1 MSLSDTQLVI
11 LSAAAQRDDLR
22 ITLPERLRGSAAAK
36 VLATL
41 LDKALI
47 EAIPADELQRPA
59 FGEDAPKHSPYRI
72 SPAGLAAIGLGGEEA
87 VEEDQPEQVDAKT
100 HKGDA
105 SMPSPSETTITADSA
120 GAKPPRTGSK
130 LAMAMALLQRPDG
143 ASIDDLTAMTGW
155 LPHTT
160 RAALTGLRKRG
171 ITIERS
177 KRADGT
183 TAYRIPAAAELV
195 EAV

>member
-22 ITLPERLRGSAAAK
+22 IILPERLRGGAADK
-36 VLATL
+36 VVATL
-41 LDKALI
+41 LGKTLI
-47 EAIPADELQRPA
+47 EAMPAHELQRPA
-59 FGEDAPKHSPYRI
+59 FGEDAPERSPYRI
-72 SPAGLAAIGLGGEEA
+72 SPTGLGAIGLGGEEA
-87 VEEDQPEQVDAKT
+87 PEENRPDQANAKA

-130 LAMAMALLQRPDG
+130 LAMAMTLLQRPDG
-143 ASIDDLTAMTGW
+143 ASIDDLMAMTGW

-183 TAYRIPAAAELV
+183 TAYRIPAAADPSEV
-195 EAV
+195 V